1 MKVNS
6 RLMEITLQIGYILE
20 EIEKLENIENRT
32 KKEEIR
38 LSARKNELKD
48 LRREQTFI
56 KNKTGE
62 EKWKNTQL
70 KW

>member
-6 RLMEITLQIGYILE
+6 RLMEVTLQIGYILE

-38 LSARKNELKD
+38 LFDRKNELKD
-48 LRREQTFI
+48 LRREQAFI
-56 KNKTGE
+56 RNKTGE
-62 EKWKNTQL
+62 EK
-70 KW
+70 